1 MIEELTHERSPRRV
15 GGVVGVGASRLVIQV
30 VPRIH
35 DSLGFANLH
44 QSGRKFLTRLS
55 EGRKAREQAT
65 EPVFAEN
72 EPPRPHLLRVH
83 IADANPTLGDNSPCP
98 EGA

>member
-1 MIEELTHERSPRRV
+1 L
-15 GGVVGVGASRLVIQV
+15 
-30 VPRIH
+30 
-35 DSLGFANLH
+35 
-44 QSGRKFLTRLS
+44 LTRFS
-55 EGRKAREQAT
+55 ERRKAGEQAT

-83 IADANPTLGDNSPCP
+83 IADANHTLGNNSAGT

>member
-15 GGVVGVGASRLVIQV
+15 GGVVRVGVIRLVIQV

-35 DSLGFANLH
+35 ESLGSANLH
-44 QSGRKFLTRLS
+44 QSGRKSLTRFS
-55 EGRKAREQAT
+55 ERRKAREQAT
-65 EPVFAEN
+65 EPIFADD

-83 IADANPTLGDNSPCP
+83 SADANHP
-98 EGA
+98 